1 MEQQTLEPRA
11 YEREGV
17 IVNPGDVIV
26 REIKVT
32 EGRETRELVTAEAG
46 EAIVRQGESLEEGTA
61 IETLIR

>member
-26 REIKVT
+26 REIKMT
-32 EGRETRELVTAEAG
+32 EGREARELVTEEAG
-46 EAIVRQGESLEEGTA
+46 EGIV
-61 IETLIR
+61 

>member
-1 MEQQTLEPRA
+1 MYT
-11 YEREGV
+11 
-17 IVNPGDVIV
+17 GDVIV

-46 EAIVRQGESLEEGTA
+46 EGIVRQGKSLEEGTA